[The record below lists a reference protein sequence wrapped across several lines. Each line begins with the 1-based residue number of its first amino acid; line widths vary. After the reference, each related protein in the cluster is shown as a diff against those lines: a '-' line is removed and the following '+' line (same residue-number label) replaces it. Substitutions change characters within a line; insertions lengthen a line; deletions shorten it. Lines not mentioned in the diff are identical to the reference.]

1 MWQCVCL
8 CVGARTV
15 KLTTHNNVI
24 IIILPE
30 MGDHDVPHLTVLSV
44 EDQECIHVRM
54 TGPGPQSF
62 INIYIIIQDSTSSV
76 KTKGGVGAV
85 PSIHMA
91 SIQRRHPIKQ

>member
-1 MWQCVCL
+1 
-8 CVGARTV
+8 
-15 KLTTHNNVI
+15 
-24 IIILPE
+24 

-76 KTKGGVGAV
+76 KTKGGVGGGSQHPHGIYSEEASNKTV
-85 PSIHMA
+85 AQKDNYRNIHIKELAPST
-91 SIQRRHPIKQ
+91 QLG